1 MAIDLT
7 NQRIRDCFDSMLE
20 VITNQLGPDDVVKWH
35 HRVENCDN
43 LTEAAD
49 VTAEM
54 LGKPMSA
61 AERQI
66 AEETRNAYI
75 LYGSAL

>member
-7 NQRIRDCFDSMLE
+7 NPRIRDCFDSMLE
-20 VITNQLGPDDVVKWH
+20 VISEELDSSQVVTWH
-35 HRVENCDN
+35 HRIENCDN

-54 LGKPMSA
+54 LGKPMTPD
-61 AERQI
+61 ERVI
-66 AEETRNAYI
+66 AEEARNAYI
-75 LYGSAL
+75 LYGDSL